1 MSHFWSMFFFFTN
14 DLYMKT
20 SFCPN
25 KLVLNETK
33 LIQKLWPIEPTKP
46 ETLRRFLIQV
56 LTTNFTQLFRLR
68 AKWWKGSGNRLRVE
82 FLFGYSAS
90 KPNLLGVIFWIF
102 WRGILCSLWYTYC
115 KTKKRVSC
123 MSPFYFLKLLSLFF
137 KQLTYHKS
145 LQCNLLK
152 TNWLRRTVRGTQLFR
167 LHAGWWKGSGNR
179 LKVE

>member
-46 ETLRRFLIQV
+46 ETLRRFLIQF

-68 AKWWKGSGNRLRVE
+68 AEWWKGSGKVE
-82 FLFGYSAS
+82 S
-90 KPNLLGVIFWIF
+90 GVPLWVFSLKTQSLDGVFCAHCGIHIAKRRKESHVCRPSIFWNCWVF
-102 WRGILCSLWYTYC
+102 
-115 KTKKRVSC
+115 
-123 MSPFYFLKLLSLFF
+123 FF